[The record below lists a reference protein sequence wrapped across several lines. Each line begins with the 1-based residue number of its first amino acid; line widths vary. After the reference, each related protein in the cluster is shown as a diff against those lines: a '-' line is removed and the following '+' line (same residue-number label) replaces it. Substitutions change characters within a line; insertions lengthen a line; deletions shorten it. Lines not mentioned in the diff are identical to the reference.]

1 MTGET
6 THKDSLAPADET
18 APANAGHANIGIQSQ
33 GRTSRPDLFQHRSR
47 VRELSII
54 LTVFGVVMLGTT
66 LPRVF
71 LANGVQ
77 NQIVQAG
84 LLIFGFWFALIL
96 AALFLSNRLLLNETD
111 E

>member
-1 MTGET
+1 MIEET
-6 THKDSLAPADET
+6 THKDSLAPANVT

-54 LTVFGVVMLGTT
+54 LTIFGVVMLGTT

-71 LANGVQ
+71 WLMVFKTKLYKQ
-77 NQIVQAG
+77 VC
-84 LLIFGFWFALIL
+84 
-96 AALFLSNRLLLNETD
+96 LFLGFGSR
-111 E
+111 